1 MSEIW
6 REGKDIS
13 QNSADMQKKQ
23 VENLARDLSSSILNL
38 AKSTHANIDDDGF
51 KRWAASIISE
61 FQRDSAAGNSVNNLW
76 KNLQTLFARNWI
88 NVAWC
93 DFDKAQKMD
102 DIIIWMWELKLNL
115 QTSAL
120 ERAFAK
126 WWEEK
131 VTPPNENLFG

>member
-6 REGKDIS
+6 SEGKNIPES
-13 QNSADMQKKQ
+13 NADMQTRF
-23 VENLARDLSSSILNL
+23 VENLAKDLSLNILNL
-38 AKSTHANIDDDGF
+38 AKSTNPKMDNDSF
-51 KRWAASIISE
+51 KRWVASIINE
-61 FQRDSAAGNSVNNLW
+61 FQRDNLASNSVNNLW
-76 KNLQTLFARNWI
+76 RNLQSLMERNWI

-93 DFDKAQKMD
+93 DFDKAQKMN
-102 DIIIWMWELKLNL
+102 DIIIWIWELKLNL